1 MNVYKRPMFLQG
13 GGPPAPM
20 AAAPMAAAPN
30 AGAGAGIP
38 PELQMALAGAEQEG
52 AAIGQGIGGQLVGDM
67 MQGLD
72 GAEDYEQ
79 IINAIRGNELP
90 LSARYDEL
98 GEIVGEEDASG
109 TPESVLALTQ
119 PAIMMTEE
127 GAMNSGIGELM
138 QNLTGDVSMEGGMEG
153 GVGSLMAAGQ
163 PAEPPMGPPPMGP
176 GPDPTAPGPI
186 PNGTPQGFAV
196 GGAVNRFR
204 GSPVV
209 QNFQAGGLS
218 SLADLYK
225 VQPTSAYY
233 QQNLGELRDII
244 DTDEQR
250 NLAKSQILFDIAR
263 RGLAFAGGVNP
274 ETGQR
279 MTGSPVSQFA
289 TAASGLPKTI
299 GEQMSAVRAQEQKLK
314 LAAYQGAQAKRAAA
328 IERATATTTAAP
340 GAHILKF
347 NPKTGKMETIGK
359 VPAKPLRALAA
370 SPHYTEFTADG
381 KIYRTRTFDINKPNA
396 ETDAET
402 ALREKYPKL
411 TFGSGTTYQVG
422 TKQKPTKPLA
432 VQEPY
437 ELTVINNDGKKVT
450 TIVPGRVAEK
460 GGSSIR
466 KWVKANDNLKDDFGG
481 AKGAANFLKSYTVD
495 KLSTSEV
502 GGKGTIG
509 SLSWI
514 TAQSLDPVNMEVYR
528 DPLTFLGAADTKE
541 KVDDVRRI
549 MDTLDQAA
557 INNVVGTVDNSGHKT
572 IKGLRGPMLQALRS
586 RMAILKRGKYG
597 DTPLS
602 PVQERLLQLPPSVEA
617 YINRLD
623 STIRARKDVDDTSK
637 QLNEGRLGRVDPKTV
652 DNYIRT
658 PDFRLAFGGAPA
670 AIKKGFRL
678 LGKLAMQDWF
688 TPSKTA
694 ASAMDTLYI
703 TTRKVVQ
710 TPLVGERSRDSVS
723 QDFSSEFEAL
733 EAGTESPFTTEKD
746 AEIHANNVISIL
758 KRALTDTI
766 VVYKAAEQ
774 TGTPASDRLRLKA
787 HARMLRLKGALA
799 NWDWVYASLANSA
812 KGNTP
817 SGVAEDYFKREE

>member
-20 AAAPMAAAPN
+20 AAAPMAAPNAAPN

-52 AAIGQGIGGQLVGDM
+52 SAIGQGIGQKFVTDM
-67 MQGLD
+67 MDGLD

-138 QNLTGDVSMEGGMEG
+138 QNLTGDVSMEGGMES

-163 PAEPPMGPPPMGP
+163 PAEPPMGP
-176 GPDPTAPGPI
+176 GPDPTALGPTL
-186 PNGTPQGFAV
+186 NGTPQGFAV

-204 GSPVV
+204 NSPVV

-225 VQPTSAYY
+225 VHPTSTYY

-279 MTGSPVSQFA
+279 MTGSALSQFA

-347 NPKTGKMETIGK
+347 NPEKGKMESVYQ
-359 VPAKPLRALAA
+359 VPPKPLRALAA

-481 AKGAANFLKSYTVD
+481 AKGAANFLKSFTVK
-495 KLSTSEV
+495 KLGTEGS
-502 GGKGTIG
+502 GLGTIG
-509 SLSWI
+509 TPAYYSG
-514 TAQSLDPVNMEVYR
+514 QSTREENMEIFR
-528 DPLTFLGAADTKE
+528 DPLMALSDAGKDKTQIAKIREVVA
-541 KVDDVRRI
+541 
-549 MDTLDQAA
+549 TLDQAGL
-557 INNVVGTVDNSGHKT
+557 NSVKGTVDLSGHRT
-572 IKGLRGPMLQALRS
+572 VEGLRGPMLQAFRRRL
-586 RMAILKRGKYG
+586 AILKSGKYG
-597 DTPLS
+597 DIPLS
-602 PVQERLLQLPPSVEA
+602 AEQKNLLEVPDSIKT
-617 YINRLD
+617 YINRID
-623 STIRARKDVDDTSK
+623 ATIRAHKDVEDTSK

-723 QDFSSEFEAL
+723 QDFSAEFEAL

-746 AEIHANNVISIL
+746 AAIHANNVISIL

-766 VVYKAAEQ
+766 VVYKAAQQ

-812 KGNTP
+812 KGDIP